1 MRNSYIILYT
11 HRLVLD
17 DPAELHHDEAGGVG
31 PAHGRQLLGAAGVE
45 GVHRHLE
52 CHAGARL
59 QTLLVSCNPSE
70 VFNPPCDPY

>member
-17 DPAELHHDEAGGVG
+17 DPAELHHHEAGGVG

-59 QTLLVSCNPSE
+59 QTLLVGCNPSE
-70 VFNPPCDPY
+70 VFNLPCDP